1 MEEVLLNPKEES
13 QQLAAQIIN
22 FNFGFIQWS
31 KNSFDN
37 NFNINGKNNFSLTVR
52 QFHILAVIH
61 GWGVT
66 TVSEMVEFTGISKS
80 SLSLT
85 ITKLQ
90 KGGYVIKECHRS
102 KDDGRK
108 VYLSITPKGLEA
120 VREANKR
127 FMQSFYVF
135 YKSLSD
141 EKREDLKEGINK
153 LNNVFM
159 VKEEEF
165 NET

>member
-13 QQLAAQIIN
+13 KQLAAQIMN
-22 FNFGFIQWS
+22 FNLSFIQWS

-61 GWGVT
+61 NWGIT
-66 TVSEMVEFTGISKS
+66 TISEMVEFTGISKS

-85 ITKLQ
+85 ITKLE
-90 KGGYVIKECHRS
+90 KGGYVTKECHRN
-102 KDDGRK
+102 KEDGRK
-108 VYLSITPKGLEA
+108 VYLSVTTKGLEA
-120 VREANKR
+120 IGEAHKR
-127 FMQSFYVF
+127 LMESFHVF
-135 YKSLSD
+135 YESLSP
-141 EKREDLKEGINK
+141 EKQQDLKEGIDK
-153 LNNVFM
+153 LSNVFM